1 MGAAKQL
8 ELQQV
13 DTEKTVLTQDCLK
26 PNMRDLPYVKKANK
40 ETNNNTKN
48 CNNSKKQWQRKYHP
62 EDHTQSPERL
72 SGESLSRVPLDTSW
86 ASKQCLK
93 S

>member
-1 MGAAKQL
+1 
-8 ELQQV
+8 
-13 DTEKTVLTQDCLK
+13 
-26 PNMRDLPYVKKANK
+26 MRDLPHVKKANK
-40 ETNNNTKN
+40 ETNNNNKN
-48 CNNSKKQWQRKYHP
+48 CNNSKKQWQRKYP

-72 SGESLSRVPLDTSW
+72 SGESLSRAPLDTSW